1 MHTIRPPITAI
12 TLLMATAALIQAAG
26 PEIRRDVEFAV
37 VSGESLRLDAWLQPA
52 ESSPAVIYV
61 HGGGFTG
68 GDKRHLETGFKPI
81 FELLLP
87 AGFSVLSVDYRV
99 APKHPFP
106 AAPDDVKTAIAWIR
120 KHAASLRIDPQR
132 LALMGDSAGGMIV
145 SYAGARPSPESR
157 VAAVVSF
164 FGEHDFALRVSEDP
178 CAVDG
183 RTIPRPKG
191 GCISGGMA
199 AFLGFRE
206 LQTPAQQRILDE
218 ATVVHHVHRGMPR
231 YLLLHGTRDYGV
243 PIEQSHSLQQAMR
256 RVGADCQLVAVVGG
270 SHGIGGWTGP
280 HQTHY
285 KRRVIEWLID
295 TMGKSAP

>member
-1 MHTIRPPITAI
+1 MHRLPTCYVIFS
-12 TLLMATAALIQAAG
+12 LLCTVPGLPASEV
-26 PEIRRDVEFAV
+26 EIRRDVEFTKVA
-37 VSGESLRLDAWLQPA
+37 GESLHLDMWLQPGM
-52 ESSPAVIYV
+52 SNPAVIYV

-68 GDKRHLETGFKPI
+68 GDKQQIETGFKPI

-87 AGFSVLSVDYRV
+87 AGFSVVSVNYRV
-99 APKHPFP
+99 APKHRFP
-106 AAPDDVKTAIAWIR
+106 AAPKDVQTAIAWL
-120 KHAASLRIDPQR
+120 KDQSKTLRIDPDR

-145 SYAGARPSPESR
+145 SYAGARPTAQSR

-206 LQTPAQQRILDE
+206 LETPAQQRILDE
-218 ATVVHHVHRGMPR
+218 ASVVHHVYRGMPR

-243 PIEQSHSLQQAMR
+243 PIEQSHSMQQAMQ
-256 RVGADCQLVAVVGG
+256 RVGADCQLVPIVGG
-270 SHGIGGWTGP
+270 GHGIGGWTAP

-285 KRRVIEWLID
+285 KQRVIDWLLQAL
-295 TMGKSAP
+295 GKTTP

>member
-1 MHTIRPPITAI
+1 MHRLAPCYVIVF
-12 TLLMATAALIQAAG
+12 LLCAVASLRAT
-26 PEIRRDVEFAV
+26 EIETRRDVEFTKVA
-37 VSGESLRLDAWLQPA
+37 GESLHLDMWLQPGA
-52 ESSPAVIYV
+52 SNPAVIYV

-68 GDKRHLETGFKPI
+68 GDKRHIETGFKPI

-87 AGFSVLSVDYRV
+87 AGFSVVSVNYRV
-99 APKHPFP
+99 APKHRFP
-106 AAPDDVKTAIAWIR
+106 AAPKDVQAAIAWLKR
-120 KHAASLRIDPQR
+120 QSNALRIDPDR

-145 SYAGARPSPESR
+145 SYAGARPTPQSR

-199 AFLGFRE
+199 AFLGFQE
-206 LQTPAQQRILDE
+206 LQTPAHQRILDE
-218 ATVVHHVHRGMPR
+218 ATVVHHVYRGMPQ

-256 RVGADCQLVAVVGG
+256 RVGADCQLVPIVGG
-270 SHGIGGWTGP
+270 GHGIGGWTAP

-285 KRRVIEWLID
+285 KQRVIDWLRQ
-295 TMGKSAP
+295 TLGKPAP